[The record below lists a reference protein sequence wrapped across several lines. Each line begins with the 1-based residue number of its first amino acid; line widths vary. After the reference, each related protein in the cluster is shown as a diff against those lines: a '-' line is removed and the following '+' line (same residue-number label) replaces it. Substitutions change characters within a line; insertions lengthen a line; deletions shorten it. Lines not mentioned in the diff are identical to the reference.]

1 MHNNNNEIHIAF
13 NSIYWCKISKDII
26 DLYAQKIDIQ
36 QKVHIQ
42 MQQKVTYSTHI
53 HGGILDLVFDFKD
66 SNGKAYWKSTPF
78 LIFYHLQY
86 VK

>member
-1 MHNNNNEIHIAF
+1 MQYNKMHNNNNEIHIAF

-36 QKVHIQ
+36 QKVT
-42 MQQKVTYSTHI
+42 VSTHI